1 MAARPPSPSGVQM
14 LKPEPGAPALI
25 DYEADA
31 RRVFDVVANGG
42 TAIMPVTTGY
52 ALLGASRDSVMGIF
66 NNKQRAP
73 TKVTALCGSMEMF
86 EAVQVVGEE
95 QRRVIDAITQFFR
108 LPLGVIAP
116 VRLEHPL
123 FDNVHG
129 DILAQSRRD
138 GTVLTLINGGA
149 LADAVAHLSLK
160 HRIAMFGSSAN
171 ISTKGT
177 KFRLEDIEPE
187 IRAMADIEI
196 DYGPV
201 RWNAYG
207 KSSTIID
214 FRDYTVVRVGIAYEQ
229 IDHIL
234 KKHFSIA
241 LKQPAAAA

>member
-1 MAARPPSPSGVQM
+1 M
-14 LKPEPGAPALI
+14 LKPEPGARALI

-31 RRVFDVVANGG
+31 KRVFDVVANGG
-42 TAIMPVTTGY
+42 TAIIPATTGY
-52 ALLGASRDSVMGIF
+52 ALLGASRHSVMGIF
-66 NNKQRAP
+66 NNKRRAP

-86 EAVQVVGEE
+86 EAVQTVDHE

-116 VRLEHPL
+116 VRLDHPL
-123 FDNVHG
+123 FANVHE

-149 LADAVAHLSLK
+149 LADAIAHLSLK
-160 HRIAMFGSSAN
+160 HSVAMFGSSAN

-177 KFRLEDIEPE
+177 KFRLEDVEPE

-201 RWNAYG
+201 LWNAYG

-229 IDHIL
+229 IEHIL
-234 KKHFSIA
+234 KTHFSIV
-241 LKQPAAAA
+241 LRQPAAAA

>member
-1 MAARPPSPSGVQM
+1 M

-52 ALLGASRDSVMGIF
+52 ALLAASRDAVMGIF
-66 NNKQRAP
+66 NNKRRAP
-73 TKVTALCGSMEMF
+73 TKVTALCGSMEVF
-86 EAVQVVGEE
+86 EAVQIVGDE
-95 QRRVIDAITQFFR
+95 QRRVIDAITQFSR

-116 VRLEHPL
+116 VRLDHPI
-123 FDNVHG
+123 FNDVHE

-138 GTVLTLINGGA
+138 GTMLTLINGGA
-149 LADAVAHLSLK
+149 LADNIAHLSLK
-160 HRIAMFGSSAN
+160 HNVAMFGSSAN
-171 ISTKGT
+171 LSTKGT
-177 KFRLEDIEPE
+177 KFRLEDVEPE

-201 RWNAYG
+201 LWNAYG

-241 LKQPAAAA
+241 LKPPAPVQ